1 MTTQTQKNGL
11 QAQKYVNGVKS
22 QLAVLKRQEK
32 NLMKKKFQSSTK
44 EDYFSKRQFVSTWK
58 GRYPKS
64 VINRKWAKMTGTVS
78 RKSKRNPFSSLGSLF
93 S

>member
-22 QLAVLKRQEK
+22 QLALLKRQEK
-32 NLMKKKFQSSTK
+32 NTMKKKFQDSHK
-44 EDYFSKRQFVSTWK
+44 DQYYGKKHFVSTWK
-58 GRYPKS
+58 GRFPIN
-64 VINRKWAKMTGTVS
+64 VINAKWAKMTGKVQP
-78 RKSKRNPFSSLGSLF
+78 KSKRSNPFSMGSLF